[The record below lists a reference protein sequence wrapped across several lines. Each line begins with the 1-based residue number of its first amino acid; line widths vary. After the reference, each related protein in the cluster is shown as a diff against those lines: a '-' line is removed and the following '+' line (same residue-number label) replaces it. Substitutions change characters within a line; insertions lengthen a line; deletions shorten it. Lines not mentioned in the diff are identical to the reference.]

1 MTRARFAIA
10 ALAWLCA
17 ACGGRQSTGEAPD
30 AGDAC
35 TNSCPVV
42 LVSGLNAPVELA
54 VDAFN
59 VYWTSDGTGNHDGTV
74 VDVAI
79 DGGNPVTLASG
90 QFPVGLAVGGAN
102 TYWADQGGAVMRV
115 AVDGTGG
122 PTALVPSNAHHGGV
136 AVDATRVYWT
146 DVEESD
152 AGTGAVRAVPIAD
165 GGSPTTLASAN
176 GPVHLAVDATSVYW
190 ESYEG
195 ILKVPLVGGTPTT
208 LALPRARPA
217 GTSTGWT
224 AIDRIAVDGVSVYW
238 TSPGDPASS
247 SGDGTV
253 MKVAVGGGTAVTLAS
268 GQIYPSGLAVDGL
281 SVYWTTVDGKVMKVP
296 KGGGEPVTLASGQHA
311 PTGIAVDGTS
321 VYWTNAGITMGDGSI
336 MKLTPK

>member
-1 MTRARFAIA
+1 M
-10 ALAWLCA
+10 LAS
-17 ACGGRQSTGEAPD
+17 GFSAP
-30 AGDAC
+30 A
-35 TNSCPVV
+35 
-42 LVSGLNAPVELA
+42 ELA

-59 VYWTSDGTGNHDGTV
+59 VYWTSVGTGTHDGTV
-74 VDVAI
+74 MDVPI
-79 DGGNPVTLASG
+79 DGGSPVTLASG

-102 TYWADQGGAVMRV
+102 IYWADQGGAVMRV
-115 AVDGTGG
+115 PVDGAGG
-122 PTALVPSNAHHGGV
+122 PTAFVPSNTHHGGV

-146 DVEESD
+146 DIEESD
-152 AGTGAVRAVPIAD
+152 AGTGAVMAVPVAD

-176 GPVHLAVDATSVYW
+176 GPVRVAVDAISVYW

-224 AIDRIAVDGVSVYW
+224 AVDRIAVDGVSVYW

-268 GQIYPSGLAVDGL
+268 GQVYPSGL
-281 SVYWTTVDGKVMKVP
+281 
-296 KGGGEPVTLASGQHA
+296 
-311 PTGIAVDGTS
+311 AVDGTS
-321 VYWTNAGITMGDGSI
+321 VYWTNLGGTVMKVPVGGGTVVTLATGQHAPIAVALDATSVYWANAGNVPGDGSI